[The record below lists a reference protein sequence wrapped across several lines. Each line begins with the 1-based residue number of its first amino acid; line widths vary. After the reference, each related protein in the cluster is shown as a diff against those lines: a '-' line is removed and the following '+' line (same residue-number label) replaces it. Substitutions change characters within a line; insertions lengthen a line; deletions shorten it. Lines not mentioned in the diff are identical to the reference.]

1 MIADDGSTPADPP
14 TRFVSHPSAQ
24 GRGDTEERLDVESV
38 SPSTERPAGQL
49 SVSGEGTS
57 NCFLPP
63 PPFFLIFFLYNCTCN
78 CLHSPCSKVALK
90 ERLRRGLSGDTR
102 SLAMTEV
109 PCKLIVVLNGSDGVI
124 LGTNEGRAT
133 NDPVSY
139 THLTLP
145 TS

>member
-1 MIADDGSTPADPP
+1 MKVPVI
-14 TRFVSHPSAQ
+14 VSSHHH
-24 GRGDTEERLDVESV
+24 
-38 SPSTERPAGQL
+38 
-49 SVSGEGTS
+49 
-57 NCFLPP
+57 
-63 PPFFLIFFLYNCTCN
+63 PFFKYFFLYNCTCN

-133 NDPVSY
+133 NDLSPSLIYFYSEVA
-139 THLTLP
+139 P
-145 TS
+145 NA